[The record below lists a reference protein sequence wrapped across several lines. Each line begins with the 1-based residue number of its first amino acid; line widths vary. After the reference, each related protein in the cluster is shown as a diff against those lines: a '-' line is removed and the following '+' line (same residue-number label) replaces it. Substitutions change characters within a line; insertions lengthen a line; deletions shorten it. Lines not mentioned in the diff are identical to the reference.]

1 MPQVHAS
8 ANCARNNIDAVRDR
22 LHAMRNASHIESLA
36 HSHGDRQQIAFALRF
51 AAGLARDGHL
61 WPRAQ
66 RTDSAHFWP
75 PRRSTIP

>member
-1 MPQVHAS
+1 
-8 ANCARNNIDAVRDR
+8 
-22 LHAMRNASHIESLA
+22 
-36 HSHGDRQQIAFALRF
+36 LRF